1 MQNKRRWL
9 PRWQRIELVQL
20 CLEQGWTRRE
30 AAAWRRVSVST
41 VQFWVQRYRQAS
53 EADRA
58 SGVWADERPSL
69 RLPLNHRGA
78 MVLRMLADADLAAVA
93 ELMRDI
99 APACCSH

>member
-20 CLEQGWTRRE
+20 CLEQGLTRRE

-41 VQFWVQRYRQAS
+41 VQFWVERYRQAD

-58 SGVWADERPSL
+58 SGVWRMNDPQPLTGSLCSRASKRMTVSARPGHA
-69 RLPLNHRGA
+69 RAGARG
-78 MVLRMLADADLAAVA
+78 
-93 ELMRDI
+93 
-99 APACCSH
+99 